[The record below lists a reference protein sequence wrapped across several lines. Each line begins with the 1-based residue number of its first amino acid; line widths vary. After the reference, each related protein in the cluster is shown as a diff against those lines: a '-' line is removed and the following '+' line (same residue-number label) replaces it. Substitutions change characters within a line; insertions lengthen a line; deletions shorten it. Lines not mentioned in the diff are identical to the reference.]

1 MNLCTLIISA
11 DASLMAQPA
20 TYPNSIPSKQPV
32 WIDSRLKLDQLLK
45 DLSNEPLIAVDTE
58 SDSLYSYFEKVCLIQ
73 FSTARV
79 DYLVD
84 PLSIDVSGLAPLF
97 ANPAIQKI
105 FHAAEYDLLSLKRDY
120 NFTFTNLFDT
130 MLAARILGW
139 ERYGLGPILEEYFGV
154 KLDKRFQRHN
164 WSQRPLSQQALD
176 YARLDTHYLLSLRE
190 IQLDQLKKQNRLR
203 EALEAFERQTQVQP
217 SAKVFDPNDF
227 WRIKGSK
234 DLEPQQ
240 QAILRELFIIRDKI
254 ARKIDRPPFKVMN
267 DSTLAQLAKEQ
278 PQTEKALREVKGLGA
293 KLLQHNAQYILKTIQ
308 EGQMAPH
315 PQYQSN
321 HHRPDEDTLTRYEA
335 LRYWRNNLAAE
346 RGVEPDV
353 IISNNILMDIARY
366 NPKTLGTLTKM
377 GVLGNWQFE
386 TYGQALLN
394 VLKNMAVHYN

>member
-1 MNLCTLIISA
+1 
-11 DASLMAQPA
+11 MAQPA
-20 TYPNSIPSKQPV
+20 TYPNSISSKQPV
-32 WIDSRLKLDQLLK
+32 WIDSRLKLDQLIR
-45 DLSNEPLIAVDTE
+45 DLSVETLVAVDTE

-84 PLSIDVSGLAPLF
+84 PLNVDVSALAPLF
-97 ANPAIQKI
+97 ASPAIQKI

-139 ERYGLGPILEEYFGV
+139 PRYGLGPILEEYFGV
-154 KLDKRFQRHN
+154 KLDKRFQRHD

-176 YARLDTHYLLSLRE
+176 YARLDTHFLLALRE
-190 IQLDQLKKQNRLR
+190 IQLDQLKRQNRLQ

-217 SAKVFDPNDF
+217 TPKVFDPNDF

-240 QAILRELFIIRDKI
+240 QAILRELFMMRDKI

-267 DSTLAQLAKEQ
+267 DSTLTQLAKEQ
-278 PQTEKALREVKGLGA
+278 PSSEKALRETKGLGPR
-293 KLLQHNAQYILKTIQ
+293 LLRHNSQHILRAIQ
-308 EGQMAPH
+308 EGQMAPPPQH
-315 PQYQSN
+315 PAN
-321 HHRPDEDTLTRYEA
+321 HHRPDEDTLIRYEA
-335 LRYWRNNLAAE
+335 LRQWRNTLAAE

-353 IISNNILMDIARY
+353 IISNSILMDIARR
-366 NPKTLGTLTKM
+366 NPKTLGMLIKM

-386 TYGQALLN
+386 TYGQTLL
-394 VLKNMAVHYN
+394 